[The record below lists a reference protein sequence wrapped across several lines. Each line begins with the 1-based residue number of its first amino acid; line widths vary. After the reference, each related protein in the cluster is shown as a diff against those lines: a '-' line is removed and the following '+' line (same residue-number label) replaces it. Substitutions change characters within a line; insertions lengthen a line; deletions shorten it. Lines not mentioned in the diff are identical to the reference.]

1 MPISRIHWWCGVS
14 SPEIRPLQLTETDIV
29 GWFELIPAIG
39 LKTLLC
45 IRAQGFS
52 QLRTSIQEV
61 GSKCQNGLCTFCPRN
76 PSPQGPR
83 DLATPRLEGAVL
95 TVWCQTKRFQ
105 ILPSPLGGCVT
116 LGESLNFSETLQFP
130 LFEIQT
136 QPNMSLT
143 LWQVFNTTW
152 WKPLWQA
159 DINCSQKVAGVRRG
173 RGVVFLSHLLLPL
186 RRSLPTEVFT
196 YLLPSPPLGLPQM
209 SFPGCLI

>member
-29 GWFELIPAIG
+29 GWFELIPAVG

-130 LFEIQT
+130 PAQYVLNAMAGIQYHT
-136 QPNMSLT
+136 VEASVTGRHTSAHKKL
-143 LWQVFNTTW
+143 LGW
-152 WKPLWQA
+152 
-159 DINCSQKVAGVRRG
+159 G
-173 RGVVFLSHLLLPL
+173 RGGELFSSRTYCSLCVEVSLLRSSHI
-186 RRSLPTEVFT
+186 SLPH
-196 YLLPSPPLGLPQM
+196 LP
-209 SFPGCLI
+209 